1 MSLKNA
7 PFQRNQLARYV
18 KRLSEN
24 FQIYNIYLVI
34 LPQLYGNSKS
44 IHSRN
49 LSWLCCKIRV

>member
-34 LPQLYGNSKS
+34 LPQLCGNSKIYTQPQS
-44 IHSRN
+44 LLVMS
-49 LSWLCCKIRV
+49 